1 MSDSERTTETIVEG
15 ILSAMKQD
23 PYEMERFIR
32 RTLADVLPL
41 IVTEDIPG
49 DDAYEFVADVSD
61 NVKSWYEPDDD
72 DAELIAEEHDIEYED
87 IDDQYKRDE
96 NEPLDVWL
104 KIHDGE
110 EEAEYE
116 ANTFRDYYGNY
127 RIEWSHVDIGW
138 VTTETFGTYE
148 ETVSW
153 YEENGYQDF
162 IAF

>member
-23 PYEMERFIR
+23 PDEMERFIR

-110 EEAEYE
+110 EEAE
-116 ANTFRDYYGNY
+116 
-127 RIEWSHVDIGW
+127 
-138 VTTETFGTYE
+138 
-148 ETVSW
+148 
-153 YEENGYQDF
+153 
-162 IAF
+162 